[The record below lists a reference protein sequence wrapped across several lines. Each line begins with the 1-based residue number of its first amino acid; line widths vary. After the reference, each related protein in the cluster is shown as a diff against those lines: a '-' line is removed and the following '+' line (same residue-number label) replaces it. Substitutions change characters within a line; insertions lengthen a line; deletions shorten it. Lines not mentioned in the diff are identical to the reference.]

1 MAAGDS
7 DDPFAAPSDGS
18 VVRPRPGAGRR
29 GRAEP
34 FISPGDSGGT
44 RLSGTRLDGTR
55 REGTRT
61 AATRTE
67 NRAEPHGT
75 QFGDFTVGG
84 PNALLQ
90 AATPLLVLAGRLR
103 TTRSHLDVGGLRRHT
118 LTEIRRFED
127 RARAA
132 SVPSETVVAAR
143 YALCA
148 ALDEAVLS
156 TPWGMQSEWAAQT
169 LLVQLHREAWGGEKF
184 FDMLDRISRDPP
196 RHIDLMELQYACIA
210 LGFNGKF
217 QVLDHGQAQL
227 DDLQHELYRKIRAY
241 RGTAESELSPHWRGV
256 VDRRNPVIRY
266 VPWWVVGALMLAVLT
281 GGFGYFYNRLGTFA
295 APVNARLAG
304 IGLSDF
310 TAPVEAAPS
319 TGPGLKGLLAADEQ
333 RGVLS
338 VEEHG
343 ARTLVTLSAPD
354 LFASGS
360 AQVNRNYY
368 EPLRHLASALDQ
380 VPGRVMVVGHTDDS
394 PLRSLRYRD
403 NYELSRERAVQVVE
417 LLKPAI
423 GNPARLEWTGVGS
436 SQPRYRPES
445 TPENRAKNRRVEI
458 IHVREVR

>member
-1 MAAGDS
+1 
-7 DDPFAAPSDGS
+7 
-18 VVRPRPGAGRR
+18 
-29 GRAEP
+29 
-34 FISPGDSGGT
+34 
-44 RLSGTRLDGTR
+44 
-55 REGTRT
+55 
-61 AATRTE
+61 
-67 NRAEPHGT
+67 
-75 QFGDFTVGG
+75 
-84 PNALLQ
+84 
-90 AATPLLVLAGRLR
+90 
-103 TTRSHLDVGGLRRHT
+103 
-118 LTEIRRFED
+118 
-127 RARAA
+127 
-132 SVPSETVVAAR
+132 
-143 YALCA
+143 
-148 ALDEAVLS
+148 
-156 TPWGMQSEWAAQT
+156 
-169 LLVQLHREAWGGEKF
+169 
-184 FDMLDRISRDPP
+184 
-196 RHIDLMELQYACIA
+196 MELQYACIA

-227 DDLQHELYRKIRAY
+227 DDLRHELYRKIRAY

-256 VDRRNPVIRY
+256 VDKRNPVIRY

-310 TAPVEAAPS
+310 TAPIEATPS
-319 TGPGLKGLLAADEQ
+319 TGPGLKSLLAAEEQ
-333 RGVLS
+333 RGVIS

-458 IHVREVR
+458 IHVREIR